1 MAATLPWARPCRRQ
15 RVEQCAATAAGGER
29 RPQAAPCSRSS
40 CGGAGGHPA
49 RRPVCPIAPAA
60 AEASKGRHL
69 LAGNN
74 RRAAAEAVGDGDKRS
89 WAGVWSQNAS
99 AAAGAAG
106 RFLPPPPPAGQAP
119 SRCVAFAAHASTLSA
134 FELSPPQTPV
144 NSRDCSDLGHVGPC
158 YMLSNH
164 LLLAEHAGHPAARE
178 RRLALC
184 MPSLHLQEVAAP
196 HLLRHASSANLKSC
210 TGRRKKLLKS
220 ELPPPVW
227 SAKLAWQGSWH

>member
-1 MAATLPWARPCRRQ
+1 MVKVPAAGGLAQADQNRQAGRIESRSSGGSTPWQAHRVVLLQLLLGEHAPSARRHAMQLVLVRLSDPTSDPTDPAFDAGQPHMPLAPACRKALATHVCLLLTTFLRSNSVSCPLTCSMAAASRPCRRQ

-89 WAGVWSQNAS
+89 WAGV
-99 AAAGAAG
+99 
-106 RFLPPPPPAGQAP
+106 
-119 SRCVAFAAHASTLSA
+119 
-134 FELSPPQTPV
+134 
-144 NSRDCSDLGHVGPC
+144 
-158 YMLSNH
+158 
-164 LLLAEHAGHPAARE
+164 
-178 RRLALC
+178 
-184 MPSLHLQEVAAP
+184 
-196 HLLRHASSANLKSC
+196 
-210 TGRRKKLLKS
+210 
-220 ELPPPVW
+220 
-227 SAKLAWQGSWH
+227 